1 MTEIAEQTIFL
12 KVKDLEFAY
21 GEVKVLHGL
30 DLKISEKSITCVM
43 GRNGVG
49 KTTLLRNLVGL
60 EKASSGSIYFQNKDI
75 TNAES
80 FYRAS
85 SGFGYVPQGRQI
97 FPLLTVEENL
107 SVALAATEGGQR
119 EIPKSVYDTFPV
131 LFDMRKRRG
140 GDLSGGQQQQLAI
153 GRALVTRPKLLLL
166 DEPTEGIQPNIITMI
181 GEVLRG
187 LVEEQGMTILLVEQ
201 YVDFVKKYADSFA
214 VMNRGRF
221 VAHGTVDQLDAS
233 TVNKHLS
240 I

>member
-1 MTEIAEQTIFL
+1 MSAPQDESFL
-12 KVKDLEFAY
+12 IKIEGLEFGY
-21 GEVKVLHGL
+21 GEVKVLHSL
-30 DLKISEKSITCVM
+30 DFKIQEKTVSCVM

-60 EKASSGSIYFQNKDI
+60 ERPSSGNIYFQGTNI
-75 TNAES
+75 THTES

-107 SVALAATEGGQR
+107 SVALSAAGSDQQL
-119 EIPKSVYDTFPV
+119 IPSSVYETFPV
-131 LFDMRKRRG
+131 LYDMRERRG

-153 GRALVTRPKLLLL
+153 GRALVTRPKLLVL

-181 GEVLRG
+181 GEVIRNLA
-187 LVEEQGMTILLVEQ
+187 EEQGMTILLVEQ
-201 YVDFVKKYADSFA
+201 YVDFVKKYADTFA

-221 VAHGTVDQLDAS
+221 VAEGSVDELDTGTI
-233 TVNKHLS
+233 NKHLS